1 MTLGDGKRRVYELL
15 DEYGDGSGVDEE
27 LEIKMAGLFDMAQ
40 KQVAQLQPI
49 VRMWTVEREEGVTE
63 YAMPRDFRSLRR
75 VWADGE
81 ATGRYR
87 WRAGKIRLPE
97 DGAKVEVEYNATP
110 QTLNDDTTDE
120 YIFEVSEEAAAAIPF
135 FVAAMTLAADMVQN
149 GDRLMGMYNVMI
161 GNLETGET
169 GGTRSRQSLFRG
181 RRHGN

>member
-40 KQVAQLQPI
+40 KQVAQIQPI

-161 GNLETGET
+161 GNLETGEM